1 MRVQRES
8 PVRTEEMR
16 RFEEF
21 DAAFPDYHAEMVD
34 GEVYL
39 STVVTSPHGNMLLA
53 LASQLVCEWSV
64 MTRVDTVHEGW
75 HGKTLL
81 RPDFSVAAASYRG
94 TRLKQFPA
102 DEVILVAEVV
112 SESNPENDT
121 DKKVKKYAQAGIP
134 YYLIVNP
141 IEGKCLLYSLP
152 EGEHYRASL
161 ETDFGKPVPLG
172 EPFDLA
178 LDTTALYTY

>member
-1 MRVQRES
+1 MQ
-8 PVRTEEMR
+8 TEEMR

-53 LASQLVCEWSV
+53 LASQLVGEWSV

-75 HGKTLL
+75 HGKTL
-81 RPDFSVAAASYRG
+81 
-94 TRLKQFPA
+94 
-102 DEVILVAEVV
+102 
-112 SESNPENDT
+112 
-121 DKKVKKYAQAGIP
+121 VKKYAQAGIP